1 MSPCQPHLSRK
12 LFQNFDFAVLN
23 EIFNLIAR
31 AFTILGHLSV
41 LLLVLIPFWP
51 NLGWFTKVLKNQEIQ
66 DG

>member
-1 MSPCQPHLSRK
+1 MTCHCSANLMLPCQPHLSRK

-41 LLLVLIPFWP
+41 LL
-51 NLGWFTKVLKNQEIQ
+51 
-66 DG
+66 